1 MAAIPSPAKPVARST
16 NEAGSGVTT
25 PKAFAVAGDSIP
37 ISIPIAIQ
45 YTDFIYPPYFL
56 RRRMMATIPIPAKPV
71 ARSTNEAGS
80 GTRGP
85 PVLAFAVAGKSMA
98 AIIQHTDF
106 IHPPVG
112 PESTTTLTKHD
123 SYHECKILKTK
134 LRQRRGCGIV
144 KISCTQVMPS
154 PVKKPPCCESKM
166 LIFGNLYF
174 YGATPLLKP
183 LENI

>member
-25 PKAFAVAGDSIP
+25 PRAFAVAGDSIP

-45 YTDFIYPPYFL
+45 YTDFIHPPYFL
-56 RRRMMATIPIPAKPV
+56 RRRMMATIPSPAKPV
-71 ARSTNEAGS
+71 ARSTSEAGS
-80 GTRGP
+80 GTGA
-85 PVLAFAVAGKSMA
+85 VLAFAVAGKSMA
-98 AIIQHTDF
+98 TIIQYTDF
-106 IHPPVG
+106 INPPVG
-112 PESTTTLTKHD
+112 PVTATTLTKHD

>member
-1 MAAIPSPAKPVARST
+1 MPAKDLSAFQNLAAPAIPITIGNLRAI
-16 NEAGSGVTT
+16 
-25 PKAFAVAGDSIP
+25 GDLENT
-37 ISIPIAIQ
+37 A
-45 YTDFIYPPYFL
+45 YFL
-56 RRRMMATIPIPAKPV
+56 RLRVMATIPSPAKPV

-112 PESTTTLTKHD
+112 PETATTLTKHD